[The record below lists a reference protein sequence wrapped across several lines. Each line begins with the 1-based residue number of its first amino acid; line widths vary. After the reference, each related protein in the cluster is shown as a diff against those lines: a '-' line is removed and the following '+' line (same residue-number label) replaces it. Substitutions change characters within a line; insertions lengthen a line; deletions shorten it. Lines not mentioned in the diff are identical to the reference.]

1 MLLVIYI
8 YILIQLWRAGE
19 KKEKL
24 NRELF
29 EKLRRE
35 RMQTELDRDRLMRN
49 IEDAYELRAKLR
61 KGGIN
66 QCKTPPNY
74 QSVNCDGTPMSI
86 EDQIKEA
93 IEKEDY
99 ERAAKLRDKL

>member
-1 MLLVIYI
+1 MLLVLYI
-8 YILIQLWRAGE
+8 YLLIQLWRAGE

-24 NRELF
+24 NQQLF

-49 IEDAYELRAKLR
+49 IAYEMRAKLR
-61 KGGIN
+61 NKN
-66 QCKTPPNY
+66 
-74 QSVNCDGTPMSI
+74 SVSVGYSIFETRESI
-86 EDQIKEA
+86 ENQIKEA

-99 ERAAKLRDKL
+99 ERAAKLRDML